1 MIDRLREDLPRLV
14 QAAAGIEHVVDLG
27 PVLGP
32 FFDLVEVAV
41 VRNQRVVG
49 LFDGLVAHSGGS
61 YFGGRSGIL
70 GADDFARFEVARR
83 PGRFAVSP
91 EVHLYCGCKP

>member
-1 MIDRLREDLPRLV
+1 MQREEVRLRQERDRAKQVELAA
-14 QAAAGIEHVVDLG
+14 QAAADAEQAAA
-27 PVLGP
+27 
-32 FFDLVEVAV
+32 EQA
-41 VRNQRVVG
+41 
-49 LFDGLVAHSGGS
+49 AT
-61 YFGGRSGIL
+61 GIL

>member
-1 MIDRLREDLPRLV
+1 MLRWSAMSGSLISSADWWLT
-14 QAAAGIEHVVDLG
+14 
-27 PVLGP
+27 PV
-32 FFDLVEVAV
+32 
-41 VRNQRVVG
+41 
-49 LFDGLVAHSGGS
+49 GS

-83 PGRFAVSP
+83 PGRFAAGP